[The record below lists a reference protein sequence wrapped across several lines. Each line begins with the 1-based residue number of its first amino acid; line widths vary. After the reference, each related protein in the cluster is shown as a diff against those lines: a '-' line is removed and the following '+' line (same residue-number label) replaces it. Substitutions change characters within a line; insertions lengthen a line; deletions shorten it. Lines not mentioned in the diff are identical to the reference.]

1 MRTTIRT
8 ITAIVLMVLAVLL
21 GSAAMLGS
29 AAARLA
35 DTPAPLQ
42 AILGPL
48 ASDPELRRVLP
59 ATLGTEL
66 AARITA
72 QTAVPQILAGPLE
85 SAIATAGGA
94 LLEDPSFRPV
104 WEATIESARADFT
117 ARLQAAQ
124 DPGQGSPG
132 SGSPAEAEQVTLHLD
147 LAPLLG
153 SGYGTLHASLQGSAL
168 GAVLPEAIPATPV
181 VLDTG
186 WPRADQLPTATLN
199 NWLSLARGASWML
212 GGAVLAAAAGML
224 LATRRTRPWALF
236 AGGAAALLLGTA
248 TRLWVGSLGSAG
260 TEDGTASLQGLVT
273 DRLVAGVAGEFGAA
287 TTILVIGGI
296 IVMLAGAGWAWLASR
311 TPDAGPR
318 G

>member
-1 MRTTIRT
+1 MRTTTRN

-35 DTPAPLQ
+35 DTPGPLQ
-42 AILGPL
+42 GILGPL

-72 QTAVPQILAGPLE
+72 QTAVPQILAGPLDN
-85 SAIATAGGA
+85 AIATAGGA
-94 LLEDPSFRPV
+94 LFEDPSFRPA
-104 WEATIESARADFT
+104 WEATIEATRVDFT
-117 ARLQAAQ
+117 ARLQAAK
-124 DPGQGSPG
+124 DPGP
-132 SGSPAEAEQVTLHLD
+132 GSPAEAEQVTLHLD

-153 SGYGTLHASLQGSAL
+153 SGYRTLHGSLQGSAL
-168 GAVLPEAIPATPV
+168 GAVLPEAIPAAPV
-181 VLDTG
+181 LLDTG
-186 WPRADQLPTATLN
+186 WPRADQLPTETLD
-199 NWLSLARGASWML
+199 NWLSLARGWVWML

-224 LATRRTRPWALF
+224 LATRTGRPWALL

-248 TRLWVGSLGSAG
+248 TRLWAGSLGSAG
-260 TEDGTASLQGLVT
+260 TGGGTADLEALVT
-273 DRLVAGVAGEFGAA
+273 NRLAAGVAGEFGAA
-287 TTILVIGGI
+287 TTILVTGGI
-296 IVMLAGAGWAWLASR
+296 IVLLAGAGWAWLASR
-311 TPDAGPR
+311 TQDPGPR

>member
-1 MRTTIRT
+1 MRTTT
-8 ITAIVLMVLAVLL
+8 SNITAIVLMVIAVLL
-21 GSAAMLGS
+21 GFAAMFGS
-29 AAARLA
+29 AAARMA

-59 ATLGTEL
+59 GTLGTEL

-72 QTAVPQILAGPLE
+72 QTAVPQILAGPLDN
-85 SAIATAGGA
+85 AIATAGGA
-94 LLEDPSFRPV
+94 LLEDPAFRPA
-104 WEATIESARADFT
+104 WEATIEATRVDFT

-124 DPGQGSPG
+124 DPG
-132 SGSPAEAEQVTLHLD
+132 SGNPAEAEQVTLHLD

-224 LATRRTRPWALF
+224 LATRRARPWALL

-248 TRLWVGSLGSAG
+248 TRLWVGSLGSTG

-287 TTILVIGGI
+287 TTILATGGI
-296 IVMLAGAGWAWLASR
+296 IVMLAGAGWAWMASR

>member
-1 MRTTIRT
+1 MRTTTRN
-8 ITAIVLMVLAVLL
+8 ITAIALMVLAVLL
-21 GSAAMLGS
+21 GSGAMLGS

-35 DTPAPLQ
+35 DRPDPLQ
-42 AILGPL
+42 GILGPL

-59 ATLGTEL
+59 VTLGTEL

-72 QTAVPQILAGPLE
+72 ETAVPQILAGPLE
-85 SAIATAGGA
+85 NAIATASGA
-94 LLEDPSFRPV
+94 LLEDPTFRPA
-104 WEATIESARADFT
+104 WDATIESTRADFT
-117 ARLQAAQ
+117 ARLQAAK
-124 DPGQGSPG
+124 DPGAGSHV
-132 SGSPAEAEQVTLHLD
+132 ATEQVTVHLD
-147 LAPLLG
+147 IAPLLG
-153 SGYGTLHASLQGSAL
+153 SGYRTLHASLQGSAL

-199 NWLSLARGASWML
+199 NWLSLARGWAWML

-224 LATRRTRPWALF
+224 LATRSGRPWALL

-260 TEDGTASLQGLVT
+260 AEDGTAGLQSVVT
-273 DRLVAGVAGEFGAA
+273 DRLMAGVAGEFGAA
-287 TTILVIGGI
+287 TTILFIGGI
-296 IVMLAGAGWAWLASR
+296 VVVLGGAGWAWPASR
-311 TPDAGPR
+311 TANAGPR